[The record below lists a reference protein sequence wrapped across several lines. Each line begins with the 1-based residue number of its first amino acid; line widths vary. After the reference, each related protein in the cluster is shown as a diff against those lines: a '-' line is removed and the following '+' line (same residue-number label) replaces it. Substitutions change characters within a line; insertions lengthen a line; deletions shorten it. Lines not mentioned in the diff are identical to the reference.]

1 MTSDAVSAER
11 RLRPSTPP
19 FQPAAD
25 VLSGETADVYFE
37 RTRRILATEGLDPVV
52 TMEIFCRADAILCGA
67 MPRFVRLRAPDWSF
81 DPAELSSAF
90 NARTRAIIINTPNNP
105 TGKVFTREE
114 LESIAAL
121 CRQWEV
127 TAITG
132 MACSAP
138 SALRRRVAS

>member
-67 MPRFVRLRAPDWSF
+67 EEAIAYLREILGNGKRLDPVPVGARPASRAPAGVEA
-81 DPAELSSAF
+81 PMQ
-90 NARTRAIIINTPNNP
+90 PP
-105 TGKVFTREE
+105 TT
-114 LESIAAL
+114 LA
-121 CRQWEV
+121 
-127 TAITG
+127 
-132 MACSAP
+132 
-138 SALRRRVAS
+138 